1 MSPNSITTR
10 YDRHTVRCRTDCNS
24 LMGNVVE
31 ERINAA
37 IAGVTEIVAYSA
49 VEELGRVLNP
59 MIVAG
64 QIHGGVVQ
72 GVGQALGELIVHDPD
87 SGQMLTASFMD
98 YQMPRADEYPDFRLA
113 TREVPTA
120 VNPLG
125 AKGVGEAGTVGALGA
140 AMNAINDALAPLGI
154 RHFDMP
160 ATPGRVWAA
169 IQAVKE

>member
-1 MSPNSITTR
+1 
-10 YDRHTVRCRTDCNS
+10 
-24 LMGNVVE
+24 VE
-31 ERINAA
+31 IDPDT
-37 IAGVTEIVAYSA
+37 GVTEIVRYSA

-59 MIVAG
+59 MIVNG

-72 GVGQALGELIVHDPD
+72 GVGQALGELIVHDEN
-87 SGQMLTASFMD
+87 GQMLTASFMD
-98 YQMPRADEYPDFRLA
+98 YQMPRAHEYPDFRLA
-113 TREVPTA
+113 TREVPTK

-125 AKGVGEAGTVGALGA
+125 AKGVGEAGTVGAMAA

-169 IQAVKE
+169 IRGAGG